1 MALLLSSSF
10 HQLVVVVAASLMALF
25 LISCNA
31 QQLTPTFYSPTCPSV
46 TNIIR
51 QVLVNASAT
60 DPRIGASLIRLHF
73 HDCFVNGCD
82 ASVLLDNSA
91 TILSEKQAL
100 PNNNSLRGF
109 EVIDLMKSRVE
120 ASCPGVVSC
129 ADILTIAS
137 EESVA
142 LAGGPSWAVPLGRLD
157 SLTANRSLANSALPP
172 PFFTVPQL
180 KAAFAA
186 VGLNTT
192 VDLVALS
199 GAHTFGRAQCGG
211 FVDRLYNFSGSGNPD
226 PTLNATY
233 LNTLRQLCP
242 RNGNASVLAN
252 LDRATP
258 NAFDSRYFS
267 NLQTRE
273 GLLQSDQELFSTAGE
288 DTVAIVNR
296 FSANQTAFFQSF
308 VASMIRMG
316 NIAPPPGSRGEIR
329 RNCRVVNAAST
340 LITTTATDGSAESG
354 LGYETTPLASSI

>member
-10 HQLVVVVAASLMALF
+10 HQLVVAASLMGMALF
-25 LISCNA
+25 LSCNA
-31 QQLTPTFYSPTCPSV
+31 QQLAPTFYSPTCPSV

-233 LNTLRQLCP
+233 LQTLRQLCP

-329 RNCRVVNAAST
+329 RNCRVVNGAST
-340 LITTTATDGSAESG
+340 LITTTATDGSESD

>member
-82 ASVLLDNSA
+82 AA